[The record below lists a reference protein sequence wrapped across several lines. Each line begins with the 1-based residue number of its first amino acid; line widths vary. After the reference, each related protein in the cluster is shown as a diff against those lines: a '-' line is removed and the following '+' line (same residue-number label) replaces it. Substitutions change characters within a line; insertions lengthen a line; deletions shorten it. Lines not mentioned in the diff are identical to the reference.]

1 MALISEIE
9 VKDRVYL
16 LLSSSEAAEAIT
28 GRIYKDDKRPANSTL
43 EDVEISV
50 IASTARQ
57 NQSFTVNVNVFVRDI
72 RRDENDTVANDAR
85 LRELCS
91 VFMRVLEYSASEGW
105 ILSLDSQRVMKV
117 NGTDLHVINNRLN
130 IMYNSEN

>member
-9 VKDRVYL
+9 VKDRIYL
-16 LLSSSEAAEAIT
+16 LLSSSEVAETIT
-28 GRIYKDDKRPANSTL
+28 GKIYKDDKRPTNSTL

-50 IASTARQ
+50 IASTTRQ

-72 RRDENDTVANDAR
+72 RRDSNDTVANDTR

-117 NGTDLHVINNRLN
+117 NGADLHVVNNRLN
-130 IMYNSEN
+130 IKYNSEN

>member
-16 LLSSSEAAEAIT
+16 LLSSSEVAEAIT
-28 GRIYKDDKRPANSTL
+28 GKIYKDDKRPANSTL

-85 LRELCS
+85 LRELCA

-105 ILSLDSQRVMKV
+105 ILSLDSQRIIKV

-130 IMYNSEN
+130 IRYNSEN